1 MMLMM
6 LGMVKLEWNLVV
18 YICMSMVLFSSLDL
32 LINFVIFW
40 ISFIN

>member
-6 LGMVKLEWNLVV
+6 LGMIKLEWNLVV